1 MLIFRPPQFP
11 RMPVGPAAFTRAR
24 IHPEYCWSHRPRVIL
39 GSIMLRNAVI
49 FVAWAAVV
57 ATSATGQQ
65 SLSGSK
71 AGEIRANSKDD
82 EEYAWIPAGAF
93 NMGCSP
99 GDTECRGE
107 QAWHVVTIAHGFWI
121 GRTEVTVGAY
131 KRFVAATRAIMPPES
146 DWNPGWQDGK
156 RPIVNLTWD
165 EAAAFCSAAG
175 GRLPSEEE
183 WEYAARAGNEAA
195 RYGVLNDIAWYA
207 DNSGHKG
214 PVPVKQKLPNGW
226 GLYDMLGNV
235 WEWTTGLYPLTG
247 KNDGPNLP
255 TNPSSPFWAIRGGS
269 WADETR
275 LLRVSVRGRAETSHR
290 SNSIGARC
298 ALDGL

>member
-1 MLIFRPPQFP
+1 
-11 RMPVGPAAFTRAR
+11 
-24 IHPEYCWSHRPRVIL
+24 
-39 GSIMLRNAVI
+39 MLRNTLISLVWVMA
-49 FVAWAAVV
+49 V
-57 ATSATGQQ
+57 ATSGAAQQ
-65 SLSGSK
+65 DFTGSK
-71 AGEIRANSKDD
+71 TGEIRENSKDG
-82 EEYAWIPAGAF
+82 EQYAWIPPGRF
-93 NMGCSP
+93 SMGCSQD
-99 GDTECRGE
+99 DTECRGE
-107 QAWHVVTIAHGFWI
+107 QAPHAVTIAHGFWM

-131 KRFVAATRAIMPPES
+131 KKFIAGTRAKMPPDS
-146 DWNPGWQDGK
+146 DWNPAWHDDK

-195 RYGVLNDIAWYA
+195 RYGTLNDIAWYA
-207 DNSGHKG
+207 DNSGKKG
-214 PVPVKQKLPNGW
+214 AVPIKQKQANAW

-255 TNPSSPFWAIRGGS
+255 ENPGGPFWAIRGGS
-269 WADETR
+269 WGDAAR

-298 ALDGL
+298 VLDALSGVSP